1 MTQNSPLAAM
11 KGEFYM
17 SARTTIQ
24 VRVSEEDKA
33 FIAERASR
41 RNQTISAYLLSKA
54 LEPEETTD
62 DIVLRQ
68 SVARALCELNCL
80 EEQMESTADRKI
92 IRGWE
97 ESIWRFL
104 KL

>member
-1 MTQNSPLAAM
+1 MPTRSV
-11 KGEFYM
+11 
-17 SARTTIQ
+17 IQ
-24 VRVSEEDKA
+24 IRVSEEDKA
-33 FIAERASR
+33 VIEERASQR
-41 RNQTISAYLLSKA
+41 KQTVSAYLLSKA
-54 LEPEETTD
+54 LEPDGTTD

-68 SVARALCELNCL
+68 SIARALCELNCL

>member
-1 MTQNSPLAAM
+1 MPTS
-11 KGEFYM
+11 
-17 SARTTIQ
+17 SVIQ
-24 VRVSEEDKA
+24 IRVSEEDKA
-33 FIAERASR
+33 VIEERASQR
-41 RNQTISAYLLSKA
+41 KQTVSAYLLSKA
-54 LEPEETTD
+54 LEPEGTTD

-68 SVARALCELNCL
+68 SIARALCELNCL

>member
-54 LEPEETTD
+54 LEPEGAAD

-68 SVARALCELNCL
+68 NIARALCELNCL
-80 EEQMESTADRKI
+80 EERLESVADRKM
-92 IRGWE
+92 IRRWE
-97 ESIWRFL
+97 ESIW
-104 KL
+104 

>member
-1 MTQNSPLAAM
+1 MPTRSV
-11 KGEFYM
+11 
-17 SARTTIQ
+17 IQ
-24 VRVSEEDKA
+24 IRVSEEDKA
-33 FIAERASR
+33 VIEERASQR
-41 RNQTISAYLLSKA
+41 KQTVSAYLLSKA
-54 LEPEETTD
+54 LEPEGTTD
-62 DIVLRQ
+62 DIVLRL
-68 SVARALCELNCL
+68 SIARALCELNCL